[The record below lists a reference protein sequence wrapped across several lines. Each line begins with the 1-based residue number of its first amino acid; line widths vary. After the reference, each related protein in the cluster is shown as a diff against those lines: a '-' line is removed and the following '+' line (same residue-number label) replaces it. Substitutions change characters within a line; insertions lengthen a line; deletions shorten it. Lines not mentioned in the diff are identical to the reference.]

1 LNKCPTSSRQKNA
14 KQKHTKNRVCAVCM
28 TFLAA
33 RRRMCN
39 HPNFFKQISEM
50 TFSFFL
56 SLPNHELKFTS
67 GGQKQGQS
75 QMPGNEVPGGDLICF
90 IKKDFW
96 REDVGCFVV
105 RFNKN
110 VLRDMNLFIFFC
122 AQPRIKTHLRRSKRR
137 SQIPHSP
144 SVSCLRVARE

>member
-1 LNKCPTSSRQKNA
+1 
-14 KQKHTKNRVCAVCM
+14 M

-90 IKKDFW
+90 IKTFW
-96 REDVGCFVV
+96 REDFGCFIA

-110 VLRDMNLFIFFC
+110 VLRDELVHFFLC
-122 AQPRIKTHLRRSKRR
+122 PTTD
-137 SQIPHSP
+137 
-144 SVSCLRVARE
+144 

>member
-1 LNKCPTSSRQKNA
+1 MNKCPTSSRQKNA

-90 IKKDFW
+90 IKTFW
-96 REDVGCFVV
+96 REDVGCFIV

-110 VLRDMNLFIFFC
+110 VLRDELLSLQQQRPGLSMCTTSTIRFRPI
-122 AQPRIKTHLRRSKRR
+122 P
-137 SQIPHSP
+137 SQG
-144 SVSCLRVARE
+144 